1 MGRLV
6 MSFEA
11 RRQNVSMDLEFGTL
25 LRILRNGQTIDPYEE
40 MQKLP
45 NLMIL
50 VVFKEEIGEI
60 AVYGSC
66 LKALY
71 GRRCCRLLGDRIF
84 RLSEDESYLL
94 AVPSRGGTPTAD
106 DAFSVYRYFTDWILV
121 KSKRIPVLM
130 SLN

>member
-1 MGRLV
+1 

-11 RRQNVSMDLEFGTL
+11 RRQSVSMDLEFGTL

-66 LKALY
+66 LRALY
-71 GRRCCRLLGDRIF
+71 GFHHHRLLGEMVFI
-84 RLSEDESYLL
+84 LSEDESYLL
-94 AVPSRGGTPTAD
+94 AVPFEGEIPTVD
-106 DAFSVYRYFTDWILV
+106 DAFNVYRYLTDWILV
-121 KSKRIPVLM
+121 KSKRVPVLI
-130 SLN
+130 SPN